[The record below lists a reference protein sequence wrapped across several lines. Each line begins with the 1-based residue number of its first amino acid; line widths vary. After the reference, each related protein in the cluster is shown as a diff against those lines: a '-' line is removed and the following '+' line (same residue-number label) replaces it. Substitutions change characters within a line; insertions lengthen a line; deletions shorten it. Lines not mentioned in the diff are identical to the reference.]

1 MTKVITHCY
10 GEENIRSRKFG
21 RHTSIDSQSENSSI
35 NKLIASARRLDPRKQ
50 LKPGSKRA
58 STLTVITSMVGGGT
72 LALPYAMQHAGFV
85 PTLVYFVLFA
95 TMCSWSLYGLIL
107 VGQKTNA
114 NTFYDIAKALFGA
127 KVAILIEL
135 LLVSILMLA
144 AIAYLTMVKNLLPY
158 SLRIIFNTG
167 IDCFWT
173 SKFFLIPALTLFFIS
188 PLALMRKVAALRYAS
203 LSGFCLVIYLTVI
216 TTTTFFHY
224 CDKPY
229 GHGCLMS
236 SRKLP
241 SVFMN
246 VDLYGVDWIGHMYTI
261 PLIISSFAAHP
272 TVLPIYIELQKKSPV
287 DMWVVM
293 VTGLSIAAFFYMVL
307 SSFGYLTFLSDTKP
321 NYLLNEYHHNL
332 AVTLASV
339 GLCMVC
345 VLAMPLFIQAKRRS
359 ITTLYFNHF
368 TEEDPVKKP
377 LLGNTQRTSEDV
389 ISNWD
394 TAESE
399 SAFADLTMVDT
410 PDWAFAKR
418 RSKVAEVATIRGRAN
433 NQKQQELPIW
443 ANVIITYGFLI
454 VEATVS
460 LYASNIG
467 AVLGILGA
475 TNFPACCYIFPAIAL
490 WKVRAKNPDD
500 EDINVKLLIL
510 VTSSAVIVSGLG
522 ILGLLVQCKIL
533 T

>member
-10 GEENIRSRKFG
+10 GEENIRSRKLG
-21 RHTSIDSQSENSSI
+21 RHECQSENSTI
-35 NKLIASARRLDPRKQ
+35 NSFIASARRLDPRKQ

-85 PTLVYFVLFA
+85 PTLIYFVLFA

-127 KVAILIEL
+127 KVAIFIEL
-135 LLVSILMLA
+135 LLVSILILA
-144 AIAYLTMVKNLLPY
+144 AIAYMTMVKNLLPY
-158 SLRIIFNTG
+158 SLGIIFHTD

-173 SKFFLIPALTLFFIS
+173 SKFFLIPAVTLFFIS
-188 PLALMRKVAALRYAS
+188 PLALKRKVSALRYAS

-216 TTTTFFHY
+216 TTITFFHY

-236 SRKLP
+236 SRTLP

-246 VDLYGVDWIGHMYTI
+246 VDLYGVDWLGHMYTI

-287 DMWVVM
+287 DMLVVM
-293 VTGLSIAAFFYMVL
+293 VTGLSIAALFYMVL

-345 VLAMPLFIQAKRRS
+345 VLAMPLFIHAKRRS
-359 ITTLYFNHF
+359 ISTLYFNHF
-368 TEEDPVKKP
+368 TKEDPVKKP
-377 LLGNTQRTSEDV
+377 LLGNTQRNSEEV
-389 ISNWD
+389 SSNWE

-399 SAFADLTMVDT
+399 SALGDLTMVDT

-418 RSKVAEVATIRGRAN
+418 RSKVATVAAIRGRGS
-433 NQKQQELPIW
+433 NQEQKLPIW

-454 VEATVS
+454 LEATVS

-475 TNFPACCYIFPAIAL
+475 TNFPACCYVFPAIAL
-490 WKVRAKNPDD
+490 WKLWAKNPDD
-500 EDINVKLLIL
+500 KDIDMKLLIL